1 MNVTRNGDRVLIEM
15 SVGESMAF
23 AARMGEVLGMS
34 KDEMDLIFE
43 EVLA

>member
-1 MNVTRNGDRVLIEM
+1 MNVTKSDGRVLIEM
-15 SVGESMAF
+15 STGEAMAL

-43 EVLA
+43 EVMD